1 MLKLIILYLH
11 ICIHKLIFFKVVI
24 IIHLSFYQREN
35 PIIYL
40 LNWIH
45 SFHVIILISKLIY
58 IYIYIYIYINKS
70 KCLS

>member
-45 SFHVIILISKLIY
+45 SFHVIILI
-58 IYIYIYIYINKS
+58 
-70 KCLS
+70 